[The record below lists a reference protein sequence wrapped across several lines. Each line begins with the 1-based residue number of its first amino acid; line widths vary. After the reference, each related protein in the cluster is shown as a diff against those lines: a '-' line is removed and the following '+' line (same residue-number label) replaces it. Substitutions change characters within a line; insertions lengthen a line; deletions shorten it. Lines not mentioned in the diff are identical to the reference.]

1 MAGNEDVDTSA
12 DDLEERYDFEEFG
25 PEDFEE
31 MTPEEWSEAFDPDSW
46 VTGSALLERVEAE
59 LRDRIE
65 RRDVFA
71 VVERITNEGEECL
84 LAYSDEGYA
93 LIRPSGEV
101 EGFGTVLRDV
111 KPTVALCSMPEYEVE
126 PVTDEVGA
134 LPDPAAIDT
143 ARSEFGNK
151 MLQFVGFALLVST
164 IALIG
169 GWLLLDVPLAG
180 AIIGVIFGIVAVFL
194 LFTVANARL
203 STRYRAEGYRQRL
216 RSIGLGEGERPSFV
230 PVDESEIPDES
241 GVSEE

>member
-12 DDLEERYDFEEFG
+12 DDLEERDDFEEFG

-84 LAYSDEGYA
+84 LSYSDEGYA

-126 PVTDEVGA
+126 PVADEVGT
-134 LPDPAAIDT
+134 LPDPATIDT

-151 MLQFVGFALLVST
+151 MLQFIGFALLVST

-180 AIIGVIFGIVAVFL
+180 AIIGVIFGIVAMFL

-203 STRYRAEGYRQRL
+203 STRYRAEGYRERL
-216 RSIGLGEGERPSFV
+216 RSIGLGEVERPPFV
-230 PVDESEIPDES
+230 PTDESELSDES
-241 GVSEE
+241 GVAEE